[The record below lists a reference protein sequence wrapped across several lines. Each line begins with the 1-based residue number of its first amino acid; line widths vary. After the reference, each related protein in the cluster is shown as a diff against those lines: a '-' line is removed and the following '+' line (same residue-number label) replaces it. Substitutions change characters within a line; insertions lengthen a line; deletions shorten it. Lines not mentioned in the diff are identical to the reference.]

1 MSDVHAMHAMAA
13 RGKFQARK
21 YQALWH
27 ALAASALV
35 LLGFS
40 HLLPQSQAAIDSS
53 RLRQAMQA
61 EYGNSGLAP
70 ADRWLTLIEQLR
82 SADLATQLRGVNDFF
97 NNQVRWLD
105 DADIWGSSDYWA
117 TPLETLGRGA
127 GDCEDFS
134 IAKYVTLK
142 ELGIPN
148 ERLRMIYVRARV
160 GRSAISQAH
169 MVLGYYE
176 TPASEPLILDNLS
189 RSIEHAGQ
197 RTDLAPLF
205 SFNDSGLWAGASTQS
220 RADPMARLSRW
231 RSAIDR
237 MRRQGIH

>member
-1 MSDVHAMHAMAA
+1 MSDIQAMHTMAA
-13 RGKFQARK
+13 RGKFQAV
-21 YQALWH
+21 WH
-27 ALAASALV
+27 VLVASV
-35 LLGFS
+35 FILLG
-40 HLLPQSQAAIDSS
+40 LAQLPPQGQAAIDTS

-61 EYGNSGLAP
+61 EYGSSGLTLANQ
-70 ADRWLTLIEQLR
+70 WLTLIEQLR
-82 SADLATQLRGVNDFF
+82 GLDVTTQLSRVNDFF
-97 NNQVRWLD
+97 NNQVRWLE

-117 TPLETLGRGA
+117 TPVETLGRGA

-176 TPASEPLILDNLS
+176 TPAAEPLILDNLS
-189 RSIEHAGQ
+189 RSIVRAGQ
-197 RTDLAPLF
+197 RNDLDPLF